1 MNKIQ
6 NASVGSINLELVS
19 GRVTKDEVLQK
30 QLEQDKKL
38 DEVVRWCGQ
47 LPYEGTEDP
56 IYNKVVE
63 GIKGTTETDEGDNDV
78 ESLMFGK
85 VNTFGKFGSGIT
97 QYFNFLRALITTY
110 SLICVL
116 MIPVF
121 VMFYFSPDG
130 HNA

>member
-1 MNKIQ
+1 MGNQIHKAK
-6 NASVGSINLELVS
+6 NALTGGIKLDLVS
-19 GRVTKDEVLQK
+19 GRATKSEYLQK
-30 QLEQDKKL
+30 HSEQDKKL
-38 DEVVRWCGQ
+38 DEVVRSCGQ

-56 IYNKVVE
+56 IYNLE
-63 GIKGTTETDEGDNDV
+63 EESNKGTTETEEGDNDV

-85 VNTFGKFGSGIT
+85 INTFGRFGSGIT

-121 VMFYFSPDG
+121 LIQRYFYF
-130 HNA
+130 